1 MSKNPVPEIRASAG
15 LRPIHPLHAMLLA
28 FPLPLF
34 LGAWFSDL
42 AYTRTFQVQW
52 VNFASW
58 LIVGALVGGGFALL
72 WVLIDIVRDRAAL
85 SRRQLFHAG
94 VMLVMWVLGFINALI
109 HGKDAWASMP
119 EGMWL
124 SFIATVLAFIGSWI
138 GYSGLRAGDAK

>member
-1 MSKNPVPEIRASAG
+1 MSKNPLKEILSPAG

-28 FPLPLF
+28 CPLPLF

-72 WVLIDIVRDRAAL
+72 WVLIDVFRDRAAL
-85 SRRQLFHAG
+85 TRRQIFHAS
-94 VMLVMWVLGFINALI
+94 VMLATWVLGFINALI
-109 HGKDAWASMP
+109 HAKDAWASMP
-119 EGMWL
+119 QGMWL

-138 GYSGLRAGDAK
+138 GYSGLRAGVAK